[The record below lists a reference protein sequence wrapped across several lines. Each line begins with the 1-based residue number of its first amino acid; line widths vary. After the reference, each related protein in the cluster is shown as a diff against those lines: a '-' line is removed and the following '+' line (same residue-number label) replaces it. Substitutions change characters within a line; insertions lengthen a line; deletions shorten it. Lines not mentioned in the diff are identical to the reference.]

1 MPNLKVVDNTEKK
14 ENYDAK
20 VTKHKIFRVVRVLL
34 IVTLIILAAV
44 FVTNYLD
51 TKVYSDYT
59 VTARSVRSDSD
70 TAKYMAYNG
79 HILKYSQDGVEAF
92 DGLNKTIWNITY
104 EMQTPHIATCENYV
118 AMGDEGATNILV
130 VDGSGNQTT
139 IDTRLPVKDF
149 CVASQGV
156 VAAVL
161 EDGNSTRINVYDKE
175 GNQLAGLKCTMTQS
189 GYPVAVA
196 LSPSGLVLGVSYIR
210 MDQGEL
216 TSSIAFYNF
225 GGVGQNET
233 DNYVSGYD
241 YGSSV
246 YPELKFLSDE
256 SVVAIGDDSLVTFRG
271 SQKPEM
277 VSNNAIDGEIQSV
290 FYGNNEIALVFRGDK
305 NTESYKLNLYDSRG
319 NLKLEQE
326 FELAYTDIQ
335 ISSRQIIIYNES
347 ECVIFN
353 KRGLQ
358 KFAGSFDDTVLLMT
372 PSNTPARYYLVNREI
387 TQMIRLK

>member
-1 MPNLKVVDNTEKK
+1 MPNLKVVDNTEKQ
-14 ENYDAK
+14 ENFDAK
-20 VTKHKIFRVVRVLL
+20 VTKHKLFRTIR
-34 IVTLIILAAV
+34 IVIIVAV
-44 FVTNYLD
+44 IIAGYLFVTNYLD
-51 TKVYSDYT
+51 RKVYTDYT

-79 HILKYSQDGVEAF
+79 HVLKYSQDGVEAF

-118 AMGDEGATNILV
+118 AMGDEGATSILV

-139 IDTRLPVKDF
+139 IDTRLPIKDF

-161 EDGNSTRINVYDKE
+161 EDGNATRINVYDKD

-189 GYPVAVA
+189 GYPVAIA
-196 LSPSGLVLGVSYIR
+196 LSPSGLILGVSYIR

-225 GGVGQNET
+225 GDVGQNET

-241 YGSSV
+241 YGGSI
-246 YPELKFLSDE
+246 YPELKFLNDE
-256 SVVAIGDDSLVTFRG
+256 AIVAIGDDSLVTFRG

-277 VSNNAIDGEIQSV
+277 VSNNSIDSEIQSV
-290 FYGNNEIALVFRGDK
+290 FYGDDEIALVFRDDK
-305 NTESYKLNLYDSRG
+305 SNDSYKLNLYDSRG
-319 NLKLEQE
+319 KLKLEKE

-347 ECVIFN
+347 ECLIFN

-358 KFAGSFDDTVLLMT
+358 KYKGDFDDTVLLMT
-372 PSNTPARYYLVNREI
+372 PTSTPARYYLINREI
-387 TQMIRLK
+387 TQMIRLN